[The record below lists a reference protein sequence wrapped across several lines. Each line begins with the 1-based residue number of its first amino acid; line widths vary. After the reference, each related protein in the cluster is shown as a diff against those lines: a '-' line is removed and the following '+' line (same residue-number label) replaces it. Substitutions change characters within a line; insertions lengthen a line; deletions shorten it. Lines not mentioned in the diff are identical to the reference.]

1 MESGGSSSLK
11 KKSLLL
17 CFTSRH
23 HSLFDRG
30 QGYFIFFPDYVQLFV
45 GHYFTNVGEVV
56 LKRFEGDW
64 GQLLLF
70 YKHSLLLLSCSSAA
84 TTYYLTRDRVSSYFF
99 QIMFNLFFIF
109 SFYNVGEV
117 VLKRFEGD

>member
-70 YKHSLLLLSCSSAA
+70 YKHSLLLWCSPAA
-84 TTYYLTRDRVSSYFF
+84 TTYYLT
-99 QIMFNLFFIF
+99 
-109 SFYNVGEV
+109 GERATGF
-117 VLKRFEGD
+117 KQGGRGKKGKTRQQ